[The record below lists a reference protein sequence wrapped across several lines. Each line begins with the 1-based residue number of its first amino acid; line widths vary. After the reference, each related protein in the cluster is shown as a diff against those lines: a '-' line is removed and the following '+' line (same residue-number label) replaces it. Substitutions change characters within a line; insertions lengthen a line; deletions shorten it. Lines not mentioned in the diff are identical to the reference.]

1 MREVILPP
9 AAPAMLDSLRALG
22 YSFESALADILDN
35 SIAAGARTIDIQFR
49 TDPFPYLAVIDD
61 GFGMSAPELE
71 EAMRHGGVGPSN
83 HRARG
88 DLGRFGLGLKTA
100 SLSQCRR
107 LTVLTK
113 KDGVLSGATWNLDRV
128 EEAGD
133 WVVGILS
140 EAELTAAVHSA
151 ALLSRGSGTIVIWER
166 FDRATA
172 GEGDPNTALGAL
184 VDLAREH
191 LRLVFHRFLT
201 GDGGPKV
208 GISINNAKVVAFDPY
223 LTSHPATQ
231 VLPPETLRVEGAE
244 ITLRPYVLPH
254 ISRMS
259 KSDLQ
264 LAGGEDGLRRNQ
276 GFYVYRNRRLITYG
290 TWFRLIRQ
298 EELTKLARVQVD
310 ISNDLD
316 HLWALDVKKS
326 RAHPPEAVRLVLQRV
341 VERIAGTSRT
351 VYRFRGRRASGEV
364 THVWDRLVVRD
375 GVSYQLNRAH
385 PLVSALF
392 DALDDAGDHVLE
404 QLLRAVEISLP
415 TDVIYADMGSERRVH
430 QVAEGEDVEPYL
442 TDVAVRLIAA
452 LGDDTKAIDRVLDSL
467 AHIEPFSSHPS
478 TARRIVEG
486 IRHGRP

>member
-35 SIAAGARTIDIQFR
+35 SIAAGARIIDVQFR
-49 TDPFPYLAVIDD
+49 TDPSLYVAVIDD
-61 GFGMSAPELE
+61 GSGMSEAELQ

-83 HRARG
+83 QRASG

-100 SLSQCRR
+100 SMSQCRR

-113 KDGVLSGATWNLDRV
+113 KDGVSSGATWNLDRV
-128 EEAGD
+128 EETGD

-140 EAELTAAVHSA
+140 ENELAASMQFA
-151 ALLSRGSGTIVIWER
+151 ALGRQTSGTVVVWEQ
-166 FDRATA
+166 FDRAAA
-172 GEGDPNTALGAL
+172 GEGDPAAALGAL

-191 LRLVFHRFLT
+191 LRLVFHRFLA
-201 GDGGPKV
+201 GDGGPRL
-208 GISINNAKVVAFDPY
+208 GIAINNAKLVPFDPY
-223 LTSHPATQ
+223 LTSHQATQ
-231 VLPPETLRVEGAE
+231 MLPPETLRVEGAE

-259 KSDLQ
+259 KADLQ

-326 RAHPPEAVRLVLQRV
+326 RAHPPEAVRVVLQRV

-351 VYRFRGRRASGEV
+351 VYRFRGRRPSGEV

-375 GVSYQLNRAH
+375 GISYQLNRAH

-392 DALDDAGDHVLE
+392 DALDDAGDQVLD

-415 TDVIYADMGSERRVH
+415 TDVIYADMGSERRI
-430 QVAEGEDVEPYL
+430 QQIAEGEDIEPYL
-442 TDVAVRLIAA
+442 MDVAVRLVAT
-452 LGDDTKAIDRVLDSL
+452 LGNDSKAIDRVLDSL

-478 TARRIVEG
+478 AARRVVEG
-486 IRHGRP
+486 IRHGRQ